1 MTPVRSY
8 EGRFAVDSQ
17 IQLGSV
23 PPLPGVRH
31 VTDRT
36 DAELIHAAQSE
47 AAAFAELYR
56 RHVSTVHGWFRRR
69 LEWAAADLTA
79 EAFAQAWLCR
89 RSFRDEAGGSA
100 LPWLLGIARNVARES
115 ARRDEVETRARR
127 RLGLPTD
134 LASEDGYAAVE
145 DRLSPSV
152 ALEEALETL
161 PAHEREALELRVVGE
176 LPYDDVAARLG
187 LRPAA
192 ARLRVSRALRR
203 LSALP
208 LKEDT

>member
-1 MTPVRSY
+1 
-8 EGRFAVDSQ
+8 
-17 IQLGSV
+17 
-23 PPLPGVRH
+23 

-36 DAELIHAAQSE
+36 DAELIQAAQSE

-56 RHVSTVHGWFRRR
+56 RHVAAVHGWFRRR

-79 EAFAQAWLCR
+79 EAFAQAWLSR
-89 RSFRDEAGGSA
+89 RSFRDEADGSA

-115 ARRDEVETRARR
+115 ARRNEVETRARR

-134 LASEDGYAAVE
+134 LASEDGFEAVE
-145 DRLSPSV
+145 ERLSPSA
-152 ALEEALETL
+152 ALAEALETL